1 MLRYAISLAALPFAA
16 TTAIAV
22 PASAAEIQIASQGPV
37 VELSVSEVVR
47 SAPDVAQVGAGV
59 MTRAATAREALT
71 QNSQAMDR
79 IIARLREVGIA
90 RDDIQ
95 TSNFNVSPQYD
106 YNQATGEQV
115 FRGYNVNNQVQV
127 KLRDLPRAGE
137 ILDALVSAGANN
149 VQGPNFMLEDDV
161 AAKAEARAQ
170 GFARG
175 QRMAQDY
182 ARMAGYSGVRLL
194 EISESVQNYGP
205 MPQPMMARAAM
216 DSSESAPPIE
226 PGQVGTGVN
235 ITVKYEMTR

>member
-1 MLRYAISLAALPFAA
+1 MLRYAIPLAALAA
-16 TTAIAV
+16 VAV
-22 PASAAEIQIASQGPV
+22 PATAAEIQIASQGPV
-37 VELSVSEVVR
+37 VELSVNEVVR

-71 QNSQAMDR
+71 QNSQAMDG
-79 IIARLREVGIA
+79 IIARMRELGIA

-149 VQGPNFMLEDDV
+149 IYGPNFMLEDDGSV
-161 AAKAEARAQ
+161 KEEARAQ
-170 GFARG
+170 AFARG
-175 QRMAQDY
+175 QRMAEDY
-182 ARMAGYSGVRLL
+182 ARMAGYSSVRLL
-194 EISESVQNYGP
+194 EVSESVQNQGP
-205 MPQPMMARAAM
+205 LPQAAMARSM
-216 DSSESAPPIE
+216 DASESAPPIE

-235 ITVKYEMTR
+235 LTVKYEMTR

>member
-1 MLRYAISLAALPFAA
+1 MLRYAAPLAALPLVAMA
-16 TTAIAV
+16 AIAV
-22 PASAAEIQIASQGPV
+22 PVSAAEIQIASPGPV
-37 VELSVSEVVR
+37 VELSVNEVVR

-79 IIARLREVGIA
+79 IIARLRQLGIA

-106 YNQATGEQV
+106 YNQTTGEQV

-127 KLRDLPRAGE
+127 KLRELPRAGE

-149 VQGPNFMLEDDV
+149 IYGPSFMLEDDV
-161 AAKAEARAQ
+161 AAKAEARRLA
-170 GFARG
+170 FARG
-175 QRMAQDY
+175 QRMAEDY
-182 ARMAGYSGVRLL
+182 ARMAGYSSVRVL
-194 EISESVQNYGP
+194 EISESVQNYSP
-205 MPQPMMARAAM
+205 MPQAMMARMSA

-226 PGQVGTGVN
+226 PGQVGTGVS
-235 ITVKYEMTR
+235 ITVKYEMAR